1 MTKIAIVAGEASGDL
16 IASQL
21 MIEINKKFENV
32 EYVGVGGPMMKVN
45 GLNSFFDYKI
55 LGVHGYAEAIK
66 NIIQLLASRNNLI
79 KYLINEEPDIYIG
92 IDAPDFNFFI
102 EKTLKNNKIK
112 VFHYVSPS
120 VWAWRKK
127 RMHLMKNYMHHLF
140 LVFPHEV
147 KIFNSI
153 KLPST
158 YVGHPL
164 ASLIPLRPNSLLSKK
179 RIGIRDGSFVI
190 SILPGSRS
198 SEVKWHLDV
207 MLSSAE
213 IIQRKIKNVLF
224 VIPCNNKEN
233 FDKINTSIRNHSSL
247 NIKPIIGHS
256 HDAINASN
264 IVIVASGTATL
275 ETALFK
281 KPMVIIYRT
290 SWLSWQIL
298 SRMRLIPWIG
308 LPNILLNKLISPE
321 LLQKRANPQE
331 IASETLKIVNSKS
344 YQKLIKKEFTVLH
357 KLLRCNTSRLIL
369 DVLKKYIR

>member
-1 MTKIAIVAGEASGDL
+1 MLERHSYYFKIAYIASFNINNLCIIIILNNVIKTKIDGDTVIGEVEL
-16 IASQL
+16 IT
-21 MIEINKKFENV
+21 F
-32 EYVGVGGPMMKVN
+32 
-45 GLNSFFDYKI
+45 
-55 LGVHGYAEAIK
+55 
-66 NIIQLLASRNNLI
+66 
-79 KYLINEEPDIYIG
+79 NEEPDIYIG

-153 KLPST
+153 NLPST

-298 SRMRLIPWIG
+298 SRMKIIPWIG

-321 LLQKRANPQE
+321 LLQKRANPEE
-331 IASETLKIVNSKS
+331 IANEALKIINELSFIELLLNHISKTKEIYQRS
-344 YQKLIKKEFTVLH
+344 YPTRFGHWKEYLCYGR
-357 KLLRCNTSRLIL
+357 KW
-369 DVLKKYIR
+369 

>member
-21 MIEINKKFENV
+21 MMEINKRFKSI

-45 GLNSFFDYKI
+45 GLNSFFNYKI
-55 LGVHGYAEAIK
+55 LAVHGYAEAIK
-66 NIIQLLASRNNLI
+66 NIFKLLNSRNKLI
-79 KYLINEEPDIYIG
+79 KYLVKEKPDVYIG

-102 EKTLKNNKIK
+102 EKTLKKNKIK
-112 VFHYVSPS
+112 VFHYISPS

-127 RMHLMKNYMHHLF
+127 RMYSMKYYMNHLF
-140 LVFPHEV
+140 LVFPHEA

-153 KLPST
+153 RMPST

-164 ASLIPLRPNSLLSKK
+164 ASIIPLRPNSLLSKK
-179 RIGIRDGSFVI
+179 RIGIQGNNLVI
-190 SILPGSRS
+190 SILPGSRN
-198 SEVKWHLDV
+198 SEVKWHLDI

-213 IIQRKIKNVLF
+213 IIQSKLINVLF

-233 FDKINTSIRNHSSL
+233 FEKINNNIRNYRSL

-256 HDAINASN
+256 HDAINASDL
-264 IVIVASGTATL
+264 VIVASGTATL

-281 KPMVIIYRT
+281 KPMLIIYKT

-298 SRMRLIPWIG
+298 SRMKLIPWVG

-321 LLQKRANPQE
+321 LLQNKANPVE
-331 IASETLKIVNSKS
+331 IARQALQIINDKEYK
-344 YQKLIKKEFTVLH
+344 KLIKKEFIELH
-357 KLLRCNTSRLIL
+357 KLLRRNTSALII
-369 DVLKKYIR
+369 DVLKKYIK